1 MIELGALNAPSE
13 GPLPAVGVF
22 SLQHW
27 QSFAT
32 TSDHPTSQS
41 SITETVGLRTIIHD
55 LRLFNR
61 RPFGEGP
68 LNWIMLDAN
77 VCQPNTLHLILHET
91 WPRSIL
97 LHLAPAPGQESH
109 RTPSAEKPLMAPL
122 TWWYQQLQGCPVKR
136 RRDVLKGISRASMC
150 CVWCFRYIYIYII
163 LYNIYII

>member
-68 LNWIMLDAN
+68 LNWIMLDHAN

-91 WPRSIL
+91 CMK
-97 LHLAPAPGQESH
+97 HDLAPSCSCTGPGKSQDAFRREAADGTFDLVIPTAPRVSNEAKER
-109 RTPSAEKPLMAPL
+109 RT
-122 TWWYQQLQGCPVKR
+122 Q
-136 RRDVLKGISRASMC
+136 GISRASMC
-150 CVWCFRYIYIYII
+150 CV
-163 LYNIYII
+163 